1 MTPVWN
7 ETDMNAQRG
16 FFHFHPGPG
25 AQIYLPDLEILFTV
39 KESYERYKMSGRING
54 LDTTSCSFSSPFL
67 CTQQLS
73 LLLSQHRQSVAVT
86 HLHFVVWLSCLS
98 NSCSDKWN

>member
-25 AQIYLPDLEILFTV
+25 AQIDPNPWTIENYLLFLKPEV
-39 KESYERYKMSGRING
+39 
-54 LDTTSCSFSSPFL
+54 P
-67 CTQQLS
+67 
-73 LLLSQHRQSVAVT
+73 LL
-86 HLHFVVWLSCLS
+86 
-98 NSCSDKWN
+98 